1 MSGDAALGLPR
12 VMDLIEPEE
21 ASDSLADV
29 RTTSN
34 HTVQLHLLFGLF
46 FSV

>member
-1 MSGDAALGLPR
+1 MSGDAALGLQK

-21 ASDSLADV
+21 SSGSLAGV